1 MKAFFPKIKSSAFS
15 ISIIYLVLGVLWI
28 YFSDTLLNKITFGNH
43 ELEDTLE
50 IYKGIFF
57 IVSTTILLFILIR
70 NLEKKRGVLESELY
84 LSKEKWLNVFESANE
99 PIFILD
105 KSYTILDANE
115 RATEVYGYSAEEFR
129 KMNIDD
135 IKSDDSSDSV
145 RFQMSGILGNT
156 GAVHELTHKKKN
168 GTVFPVEISTRAVT
182 RDGKLEFIHIVHDL
196 TDRKKIENKLIESER
211 KYRTL
216 VETSHDLIWIVDKN
230 LRFTFVNE
238 ASREVYGIPAG
249 ALIGRNI
256 EEFEFAGQSMS
267 LHQIIEKSLESQQ
280 VNFTYEHQITD
291 SSGKIKYLISNG
303 VIVKNHQGS
312 FSGLAGTSLDITDR
326 VQSENRI
333 KYLNRIHSLL
343 TNINQLI
350 VRASDRDRLLNQA
363 CRLAVEYGMFKMV
376 WIGIPNN
383 VTKKLEIRYKY
394 GSDDNYLDNLN
405 ISVNESEESRGPIV
419 RAINDNI
426 YFVSN
431 DIENDIMLDKW
442 KTESLKYGF
451 RSFATFPIEVK
462 NKVVAVYNVYSE
474 RKNFFGKQETELL
487 LELVEDISF
496 ALEYVE
502 LEEQRQLIE
511 NRYKNI
517 VEGTPVPIYVQLE
530 GVITYINP
538 AAVKILGGKSH
549 SNFVGKSIFEIIHK
563 DYHQPAKKRLAQLYN
578 GLSTSELEEKFV
590 KADGTVVDVMV
601 SAIPYRQD
609 SKYGAQVFFRDL
621 TEQKKAKLELE
632 KINERLSLITRAT
645 NDAIW
650 EWNLET
656 DEMWWSEGFSE
667 LFGYTAD
674 EIEKGSE
681 SWFKRIHIQDV
692 NYVEE
697 GIKNVIEEGK
707 EFWFDEYRF
716 RKRDGSFAFVF
727 DRGYVIKDSASKP
740 VRMIGSMIDITYR
753 KKMEEDLVAS
763 EEKYRSIFE
772 NSPSTIIVV
781 DKNLRVNTINKP
793 FAAFNESVLHKNLV
807 DLFSVES
814 KSVIE
819 ESLRFS
825 FSNARPA
832 SFTAKSNDSKSLQY
846 YEVMVSPQI
855 KNGIVE
861 NLTLICSDISERVS
875 YEKTIKD
882 TNEKLHALAAHLQTI
897 REEERTLIAREIHDQ
912 LGQELTALKMDVSF
926 ISKKI
931 EKSRITPDW
940 DGIQDGLKSMNNII
954 DQTIGSVRRIAS
966 ELRPDILDKLGLKEA
981 IEWHAEEFEKRSGI
995 KCVVF
1000 IDNDELNF
1008 NSVLNTTIYRI
1019 VQESLTNVARHSK
1032 ASKAQINITVT
1043 EDIINLRICDDG
1055 VGINQFEIENTK
1067 SLGLVGIKERA
1078 YNVDGTFEIS
1088 GEKGK
1093 GTVININ
1100 IPVNKIN

>member
-1 MKAFFPKIKSSAFS
+1 MKAIIPKIKSSAFS
-15 ISIIYLVLGVLWI
+15 ISIIYFVLGVLWI
-28 YFSDTLLNKITFGNH
+28 YLSDDVLHRITFGNR
-43 ELEDTLE
+43 ELENTIE

-57 IVSTTILLFILIR
+57 IISTTLLIFLLIR
-70 NLEKKRGVLESELY
+70 KWEKKRGLLENELY
-84 LSKEKWLNVFESANE
+84 VSKEKWLNVFESANE

-105 KSYTILDANE
+105 KSYFILEAN
-115 RATEVYGYSAEEFR
+115 AKASEVYGYSADEFK
-129 KMNIDD
+129 KMNINTIKTDD
-135 IKSDDSSDSV
+135 NSDTV
-145 RFQMSGILGNT
+145 RFHMNSILGNS
-156 GAVHELTHKKKN
+156 GAIHELNHIKKN
-168 GTVFPVEISTRAVT
+168 GSIFPVEVSTRAVT
-182 RDGKLEFIHIVHDL
+182 RDGELEFIHIVHDL

-230 LRFTFVNE
+230 LRFTFINE
-238 ASREVYGIPAG
+238 ASREVYGIHAG

-256 EEFEFAGQSMS
+256 QEFETTGQTMS
-267 LHQIIEKSLESQQ
+267 LQKIIESSLEAKQ
-280 VNFTYEHQITD
+280 VNFTFEHRIKD
-291 SSGKIKYLISNG
+291 DNGKIKFLISNG
-303 VIVKNHQGS
+303 VIVKNHKGE

-350 VRASDRDRLLNQA
+350 VRASDRDKLLKQA
-363 CRLAVEYGMFKMV
+363 CRLAVEYGMFKMA
-376 WIGIPNN
+376 WIGIPNI
-383 VTKKLEIRYKY
+383 VTNNLEIRYKY
-394 GSDDNYLDNLN
+394 GSDENYLEKLS
-405 ISVNESEESRGPIV
+405 ISVAESEKDRGPIV
-419 RAINDNI
+419 RAINENI
-426 YFVSN
+426 YYVSN
-431 DIENDIMLDKW
+431 DIENDPMLEKW
-442 KTESLKYGF
+442 KAESLKYGF
-451 RSFATFPIEVK
+451 RSFATFPIEIK
-462 NKVVAVYNVYSE
+462 NKVVGVYNVYSE

-496 ALEYVE
+496 ALEYIE
-502 LEEQRQLIE
+502 LEEERQLIE

-517 VEGTPVPIYVQLE
+517 VEGTPVPIFVQLE
-530 GVITYINP
+530 GYVIYINP
-538 AAVKILGGKSH
+538 AAVKILGGNSQ
-549 SNFVGKSIFEIIHK
+549 SDYEGKSIFDIIHS
-563 DYHQPAKKRLAQLYN
+563 DYHKILKNRLAQLYN
-578 GLSTSELEEKFV
+578 GIPASETEEKFV
-590 KADGTVVDVMV
+590 RSDGSIVDVMV
-601 SAIPYRQD
+601 SAIPYKQD
-609 SKYGAQVFFRDL
+609 NKYGAQVFFRDL

-632 KINERLSLITRAT
+632 KINERLSLITKAT

-674 EIEKGSE
+674 EVEKGSE

-716 RKRDGSFAFVF
+716 RKRDGTYAFVF
-727 DRGYVIKDSASKP
+727 DRGYIIKDAKSKP

-772 NSPSTIIVV
+772 NSPSVIIVV
-781 DKNLRVNTINKP
+781 DKNFSINTINKP
-793 FAAFNESVLHKNLV
+793 FAAFNESVLNKNLT
-807 DLFSVES
+807 DLFSPES
-814 KSVIE
+814 RTIIE
-819 ESLRFS
+819 EFLKFS
-825 FSNARPA
+825 FTSARPS
-832 SFTAKSNDSKSLQY
+832 SFTAKSNDSKSFVY

-855 KNGIVE
+855 KDGAVE

-912 LGQELTALKMDVSF
+912 LGQELTALKMDISF
-926 ISKKI
+926 LSKKI
-931 EKSRITPDW
+931 EKSRVNPDW

-995 KCVVF
+995 KCRV
-1000 IDNDELNF
+1000 NTNSEELNF
-1008 NSVLNTTIYRI
+1008 SSVLNTTIYRI

-1032 ASKAQINITVT
+1032 ATKAEINIHVSD
-1043 EDIINLRICDDG
+1043 ELIYLRICDDG
-1055 VGINQFEIENTK
+1055 KGIKQSEIENSK

-1088 GEKGK
+1088 GEPGK

-1100 IPVNKIN
+1100 IPIK